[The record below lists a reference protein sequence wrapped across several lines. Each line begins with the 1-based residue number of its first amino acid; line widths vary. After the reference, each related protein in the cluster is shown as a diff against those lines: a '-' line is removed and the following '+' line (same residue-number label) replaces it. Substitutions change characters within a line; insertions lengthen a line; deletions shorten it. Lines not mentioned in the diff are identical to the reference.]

1 MQDDPRRAIVEVMAR
16 LGKETQFHLDE
27 RHRHFRIT
35 DAVIITVSVLLV
47 ILAVF
52 NIYYVKVLYR
62 EMGGIVTNMDS
73 MYQNLVVVDKDM
85 DAIAQSVELF
95 DGHIA
100 HMTPIHDNIAT
111 LAVSLPNVRSSMD
124 VITGDMQI
132 VEKEMGLIG
141 GAMGTMDQ
149 TIVQMLGGMSVMREN
164 MRNMANPMGM
174 MNPLLP

>member
-16 LGKETQFHLDE
+16 LGKETQLHLDE

-35 DAVIITVSVLLV
+35 DAVIITVSLLLA

-52 NIYYVKVLYR
+52 NVYYVQVLYR
-62 EMGGIVTNMDS
+62 DMGGIVTNMDS
-73 MYQNLVVVDKDM
+73 MYQNLVIVDKDM
-85 DAIAQSVELF
+85 EAISQSVELF

-111 LAVSLPNVRSSMD
+111 LAVSLPHVRNSMD
-124 VITGDMQI
+124 VITGDMQV
-132 VEKEMGLIG
+132 VEQEMGLIG
-141 GAMGTMDQ
+141 SAMGNMDQ
-149 TIVQMLGGMSVMREN
+149 TLLQMLGGMAVMREN